1 MAVIT
6 ARAIILL
13 NIKKKTIRNII
24 FNFDKV
30 ITEHLKKNS
39 GEVRT
44 NSRPGHRDMEPVQE
58 TGQLQDN
65 PQPCENGRGHTKGS
79 MIIKVIALEH
89 L

>member
-13 NIKKKTIRNII
+13 NIKKKNIRNY

-44 NSRPGHRDMEPVQE
+44 NSGLGHRDMEPVQD

-65 PQPCENGRGHTKGS
+65 PNPCENGSGQTKGS
-79 MIIKVIALEH
+79 TIIKVIALEH